1 MFQFFK
7 DLSSVFGQEE
17 LKKFYILQIYVVLLA
32 FSEFFFIFIIGNLLS
47 WMEEILQ
54 PSCTNT
60 INKFLKNKDYAFIG
74 LSISWLFFQVLS
86 LLYQHGNCK
95 FPQKDSTNL

>member
-32 FSEFFFIFIIGNLLS
+32 FSEFSFIFIIGNLLS
-47 WMEEILQ
+47 WMEEILLTYY
-54 PSCTNT
+54 P
-60 INKFLKNKDYAFIG
+60 
-74 LSISWLFFQVLS
+74 
-86 LLYQHGNCK
+86 
-95 FPQKDSTNL
+95 